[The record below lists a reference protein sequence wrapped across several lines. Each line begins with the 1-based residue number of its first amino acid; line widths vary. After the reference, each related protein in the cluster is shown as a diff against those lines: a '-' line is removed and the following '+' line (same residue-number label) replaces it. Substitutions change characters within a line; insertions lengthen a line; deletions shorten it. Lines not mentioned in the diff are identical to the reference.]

1 MQNSYKCYL
10 KISGHLAFSIRS
22 ENRKQRE
29 AIKKQKRF
37 KDQLERVFK
46 KNKQQKKN
54 LHPEEKMMDV
64 IKECLK
70 KRHSETGEGPMEPR
84 PPVTVS
90 LLPPRG
96 KHRHCNSSVDGGL
109 MDWWDGG
116 CIMQHRP
123 QNLQQ
128 RWEVGSAARHGPI
141 TMFPSD
147 GSSSYSQHHN
157 KIWAT

>member
-1 MQNSYKCYL
+1 MSETVA
-10 KISGHLAFSIRS
+10 HFSFSSSLSLLLIMCKRKWT
-22 ENRKQRE
+22 ENKH
-29 AIKKQKRF
+29 F
-37 KDQLERVFK
+37 KDQLERVLK
-46 KNKQQKKN
+46 KTTKKKS

-109 MDWWDGG
+109 TSLMDWWDGG